1 MPFVNIT
8 TAKKI
13 NEEKKAELYAKV
25 GEIMPILPGKNLD
38 NTFVCIA
45 DGADMF
51 MRGKPNGGAF
61 VSVQCY
67 KKSPE
72 DKKKEFSEKIY
83 AVLKEALS
91 LEPEDC
97 VYMNFT
103 EFDNWASN
111 GNYF

>member
-8 TAKKI
+8 TAKKLDDSV
-13 NEEKKAELYAKV
+13 KSELNLKI
-25 GEIMPILPGKNLD
+25 GELMPVIPGKNID
-38 NTFVCIA
+38 NTLLCIN
-45 DGADMF
+45 DGVSMF
-51 MRGKPNGGAF
+51 KSGKPNDGVF

-72 DKKKEFSEKIY
+72 DSKKEFSEKIY
-83 AVLKEALS
+83 SALKDILKI
-91 LEPEDC
+91 DGGC

-103 EFDNWASN
+103 EFENWAAN